1 MSETVESLG
10 LDLRNNFEDKVPRV
24 RDVDVGRQLGMERPE
39 NIRQTIAKYVEDL
52 SDFGILTQ
60 RVQNH
65 GGGRGRPAKEYWL
78 NKDQAVFVAGRS
90 DTELGRKTYKLLVKA
105 FSVFEQMVFERIP
118 PLLRAE
124 CGPWTKTWQADLM
137 NELCALKGEMFTGRH
152 PRWCARMNSII
163 YECVLGREMYAELK
177 AKNPS
182 PSKGHNHHQLI
193 TVEYRTA
200 FEKQLSIVTAL
211 AATAGSLEDL
221 EGRLRLLYQKKPL
234 QLPLWAA
241 RRLPSPGLAKAV
253 PKPKLEL
260 VKGDSEVS

>member
-1 MSETVESLG
+1 MGASEGIE
-10 LDLRNNFEDKVPRV
+10 LDLRNDFDDRVPRV
-24 RDVDVGRQLGMERPE
+24 RDLDVGVQLGMAQPRD
-39 NIRQTIAKYVEDL
+39 IRRTIEKYIEDL
-52 SDFGILTQ
+52 KDFGVVAQ
-60 RVQNH
+60 RARKST
-65 GGGRGRPAKEYWL
+65 GERGGRGAREYWL

-105 FSVFEQMVFERIP
+105 FGVFERMVLERIP

-124 CGPWTKTWQADLM
+124 CGPWTKTWQTELM

-177 AKNPS
+177 SRNPH
-182 PSKGHNHHQLI
+182 PAKGHNHHQLI
-193 TVEYRTA
+193 TAEYRAA
-200 FEKQLSIVTAL
+200 FEKQLGIVTAL
-211 AATAGSLEDL
+211 AATAASLEDL

-241 RRLPSPGLAKAV
+241 RRLPSPGLARAV
-253 PKPKLEL
+253 PKPELKL
-260 VKGDSEVS
+260 VRPSDDAS